1 MSELLWNE
9 VEGKDSFPS
18 ERVLGRG
25 TEGRANLSLKNSSVV
40 GHMLVLLLL

>member
-1 MSELLWNE
+1 MSEPLWNE